1 MKTYLLLGA
10 IFGAQ
15 FVLVAQK
22 PAKIEVEPKK
32 KLEVNELNRE
42 KPKLDTL
49 VFKST
54 EGNAIGTTTLSR
66 PRAWSPGPAL
76 AYTQFK
82 QEENTNRVLTAV
94 DKEIEIVCG
103 VLQKIIQQEFNVG
116 DTAINVDKIKGSYI
130 AGSGA
135 LFTISQHV
143 PFYRSPRLLGVNG
156 SIMGF
161 GAQGM
166 TFYSPDELARRGFG
180 SSGQNRYEAKAP
192 TRNKNQNLDDLLA
205 EQPSIYGVITPNA
218 MSTTGDSVEIK
229 SGQNG
234 RYNISTKGSVM
245 QHTNAYGQLAKTQDS
260 VFASKIP
267 RMKKVLEKFLAE
279 YTILLSKLKPEE
291 KIWVNWSIKE
301 DYWGIEPGKMACELS
316 SRIAKQDMLDLR
328 AAKLDQAKFAEKIQ
342 YSVTRCATQ
351 QQSNPEV
358 EVFSAILDRLYSAE
372 VSQNL
377 IQCGG
382 LNADVVGGFGYV
394 FKLNLMPTAVGLTEV
409 QVDQLTGVYRVSP
422 LNKEISKEEIDNKV
436 KAFKAEFPG
445 QLLEYGRIIKGLKAG
460 EILKV
465 DVTVGNSGG
474 ALWDTTAG
482 TIKQLSYTVPQTL
495 IRDYDTG
502 KLKLEDAVKLI
513 QVEEK

>member
-10 IFGAQ
+10 IFCAQ

-22 PAKIEVEPKK
+22 PARIEVVPEKRLK
-32 KLEVNELNRE
+32 INELNRE
-42 KPKLDTL
+42 EPKMDTL
-49 VFKST
+49 VVKSA
-54 EGNAIGTTTLSR
+54 EGKAIGATTLR
-66 PRAWSPGPAL
+66 TRAWSPGSAL
-76 AYTQFK
+76 AYPLLRGQD
-82 QEENTNRVLTAV
+82 NTNRVLTALE
-94 DKEIEIVCG
+94 KEIEIVCG

-156 SIMGF
+156 SIIGF
-161 GAQGM
+161 GTTST
-166 TFYSPDELARRGFG
+166 TFYSPEELARLGFG
-180 SSGQNRYEAKAP
+180 SNGQNRYEAKALN
-192 TRNKNQNLDDLLA
+192 RNKNQNLNDLLI

-234 RYNISTKGSVM
+234 GYSISTKGSVM

-301 DYWGIEPGKMACELS
+301 DYWGIEQGKMACELS

-328 AAKLDQAKFAEKIQ
+328 AGKITPENFDERIQ
-342 YSVTRCATQ
+342 YSITRCATPRT
-351 QQSNPEV
+351 SNPEL
-358 EVFSAILDRLYSAE
+358 EVFSAILERLYSAE

-377 IQCGG
+377 VQFGAVQAEAI
-382 LNADVVGGFGYV
+382 GGFGYV
-394 FKLNLMPTAVGLTEV
+394 FTMNFLPSPLSSVIEVQSGTYRVRPQNQANSKQETTEKLN
-409 QVDQLTGVYRVSP
+409 
-422 LNKEISKEEIDNKV
+422 
-436 KAFKAEFPG
+436 AFKAEFPQ
-445 QLLEYGRIIKGLKAG
+445 QLLEYSRILKDLQPG

-465 DVTVGNSGG
+465 DVSVDENDR
-474 ALWDTTAG
+474 LWSNAAG
-482 TIKQLSYTVPQTL
+482 EVSKKFSYSLPQSL
-495 IRDYDTG
+495 IRDYDSG
-502 KLKLEDAVKLI
+502 KLKLEDAVKLVQI
-513 QVEEK
+513 EEQ

>member
-10 IFGAQ
+10 IFGAP

-22 PAKIEVEPKK
+22 PARIEVEPKK
-32 KLEVNELNRE
+32 RLEVKELNGA
-42 KPKLDTL
+42 KPEMDTL

-54 EGNAIGTTTLSR
+54 EGNAIGATTLR
-66 PRAWSPGPAL
+66 TRAGLPQPSLVRLP
-76 AYTQFK
+76 FRD
-82 QEENTNRVLTAV
+82 EENTNRVLTAV
-94 DKEIEIVCG
+94 EKEIEIVCG

-143 PFYRSPRLLGVNG
+143 PFYRSPRLLGVSG
-156 SIMGF
+156 GIIGF
-161 GAQGM
+161 GATST
-166 TFYSPDELARRGFG
+166 TFYSSEELARRGFG
-180 SSGQNRYEAKAP
+180 GNGQNRYEAKAP
-192 TRNKNQNLDDLLA
+192 TRNKGQNLNDLLA

-234 RYNISTKGSVM
+234 RYSISTKGSVM

-301 DYWGIEPGKMACELS
+301 DYWGIEQGKMACELS
-316 SRIAKQDMLDLR
+316 SRMVKQDMLDLR
-328 AAKLDQAKFAEKIQ
+328 AGKLDQAKFVEKIQ

-351 QQSNPEV
+351 QQSNPDLDI
-358 EVFSAILDRLYSAE
+358 FTAILERLFASDKSFDLYQLGA
-372 VSQNL
+372 V
-377 IQCGG
+377 
-382 LNADVVGGFGYV
+382 NADAVGGFGYV
-394 FKLNLMPTAVGLTEV
+394 FKLTFSPEIVTALLKSSPDGLAEKNAKPSNK
-409 QVDQLTGVYRVSP
+409 QLTQ
-422 LNKEISKEEIDNKV
+422 EEIDQQIKGI
-436 KAFKAEFPG
+436 KEAFPKL
-445 QLLEYGRIIKGLKAG
+445 LLEYGRILKGLQNG

-465 DVTVGNSGG
+465 DVSISDNYIFGG
-474 ALWDTTAG
+474 IT
-482 TIKQLSYTVPQTL
+482 KQLSFVVPQAV
-495 IRDYDTG
+495 IRNFDAE
-502 KLKLEDAVKLI
+502 KISMEEAVK
-513 QVEEK
+513 QVKVEEK

>member
-22 PAKIEVEPKK
+22 PARIEVEPNK
-32 KLEVNELNRE
+32 KLEINTLNKE

-49 VFKST
+49 VIKST
-54 EGNAIGTTTLSR
+54 EGNSIGATTLR
-66 PRAWSPGPAL
+66 TRAWSPAPAL
-76 AYTQFK
+76 AYPLLRY
-82 QEENTNRVLTAV
+82 EENTNRVLTALE
-94 DKEIEIVCG
+94 KEIEIVCG
-103 VLQKIIQQEFNVG
+103 VLQKIIEQEFNVG

-130 AGSGA
+130 VGSGV

-156 SIMGF
+156 RIIGF
-161 GAQGM
+161 G
-166 TFYSPDELARRGFG
+166 TNSTTIYSPEELARRGFG
-180 SSGQNRYEAKAP
+180 SNGQNRYEAKALN
-192 TRNKNQNLDDLLA
+192 RNESQNLNDLLTQ
-205 EQPSIYGVITPNA
+205 QPSIYGVITPNA

-291 KIWVNWSIKE
+291 KIWVTWSIKE
-301 DYWGIEPGKMACELS
+301 DYWGVDQGKMACELS

-328 AAKLDQAKFAEKIQ
+328 AGKLDQAKFAEKIH
-342 YSVTRCATQ
+342 YSVTRCAERVT
-351 QQSNPEV
+351 NPEV
-358 EVFSAILDRLYSAE
+358 EVFTAILERLYSPH
-372 VSQNL
+372 VSQSL
-377 IQCGG
+377 VQFG
-382 LNADVVGGFGYV
+382 AVQAEVVGGFGYV
-394 FKLNLMPTAVGLTEV
+394 FKMNFSPAW
-409 QVDQLTGVYRVSP
+409 VDSLIEYHPNTYASQLKVKGV
-422 LNKEISKEEIDNKV
+422 SKEELDQRI
-436 KAFKAEFPG
+436 KAFKVEFPQ
-445 QLLEYGRIIKGLKAG
+445 QLLEYSRVLKGLKAG

-465 DVTVGNSGG
+465 DVSIGEY
-474 ALWDTTAG
+474 AQLWRSAPEG
-482 TIKQLSYTVPQTL
+482 YKQFSLTIPQTL